1 MASLYDEKVL
11 GAKDRIALARKL
23 QEQSANQQAGQMVS
37 GWYVPN
43 TGGAALG
50 ALQNIIGA
58 YQESS
63 AREDLDK
70 AEREKTAAITQMFNS
85 AGIRVPEEMALAA
98 GTPAKD
104 PSIMARLGALVRLED
119 QPQTIPAKPLEQNVA
134 QNVSPDQF
142 EQLAPAMALT
152 SPELAPA
159 ITSIANNRYTRST
172 QKELAE
178 ALRTDKREQFNISE
192 EGRNER
198 AKEAKLLR
206 ETIANQGNETQK
218 SIAQLA
224 AATRQNQ
231 GGNQSHFVSAGT
243 DSYTGEHL
251 ALNTQTGQYFKT
263 GPNGALIPI
272 GGASTPPPTGAVPP
286 PANVPTGAM
295 PPPTG
300 AVPPPTGAVPPPTGA
315 PPQQPNG
322 AMGGPSAPRLYSP
335 EQNATFSQMY
345 KNQLSGINPRVST
358 KIQPAY
364 LQWQKDNGI
373 DPSDIVGGTAEAKSR
388 AKTALDYTTS
398 GNSGKNIMRI
408 ATAVQHIDVLKDAYK
423 ALENGDIPA
432 ANSIFNRIAQERGMA
447 PQTSFGA
454 TAQMVA
460 PEITAAVLAS
470 GGASALGDRQ
480 DYKAMLNGNMT
491 PAQFK
496 GLTQAFDSL
505 FGGRVKTLATEYKLG
520 TGKDF
525 NYAGHNLSRFA
536 PKEETPAGTP
546 PPAGQGGWSIRR
558 KGQ

>member
-1 MASLYDEKVL
+1 VASLYDEKVL

-23 QEQSANQQAGQMVS
+23 QEKGDNIAAGQMVS

-58 YQESS
+58 YQESG

-70 AEREKTAAITQMFNS
+70 AEREKTAATIRGLNS
-85 AGIRVPEEMALAA
+85 MGMEAPPEMALQA
-98 GTPAKD
+98 GTPEQK
-104 PSIMARLGALVRLED
+104 PSWWDKTSAFVTGGD
-119 QPQTIPAKPLEQNVA
+119 QPQSVPAQPMAQNVA
-134 QNVSPDQF
+134 KGVSPEDIDRQS
-142 EQLAPAMALT
+142 LAMSVVNPEVGAMAQT
-152 SPELAPA
+152 
-159 ITSIANNRYTRST
+159 IGNNQANR
-172 QKELAE
+172 E
-178 ALRTDKREQFNISE
+178 ARR
-192 EGRNER
+192 
-198 AKEAKLLR
+198 
-206 ETIANQGNETQK
+206 
-218 SIAQLA
+218 LA
-224 AATRQNQ
+224 AQDSSDLRRWMLLQNEQGKNARQDKNINFKGEQGDLNRQNRIDIHMIPSPNN

-243 DSYTGEHL
+243 DQYTGEHL
-251 ALNTQTGQYFKT
+251 VLNSQTGQQFKA
-263 GPNGALIPI
+263 GPNGTLIPI

-300 AVPPPTGAVPPPTGA
+300 AVPPPTGAV
-315 PPQQPNG
+315 PQQPNG

-364 LQWQKDNGI
+364 LQWQTDNGI

-460 PEITAAVLAS
+460 PEITAAVLAA

-525 NYAGHNLSRFA
+525 DYAGHNLSRFA